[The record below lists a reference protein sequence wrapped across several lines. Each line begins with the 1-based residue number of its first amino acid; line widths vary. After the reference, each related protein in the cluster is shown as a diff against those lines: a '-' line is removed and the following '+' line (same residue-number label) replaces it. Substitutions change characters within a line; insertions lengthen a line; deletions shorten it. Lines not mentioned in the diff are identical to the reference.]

1 MSFDKDSQLVSVI
14 IPCYNQAHFLKEA
27 IESVLRQTYQHFE
40 IIVIDDGSTDNTSEV
55 ANSYPALRCIRQEN
69 WGLSSS
75 RNVGLRESK
84 GDYLLF
90 LDSDDR
96 LLPEAL
102 EIGVECLRAHPEC
115 AFVFGLCNVIAGDG
129 SLLRTQEPWVENDH
143 YLALLRHNDIWC
155 PATVI
160 YRRDIFEIVGGFN
173 TSLRPSGSEDYDLYF
188 RIVRNFKVHCHNK
201 VIAEYRRHGLNM
213 SRNHAG
219 MLRATLAVYRTQRD
233 YVKVDKQYEE
243 AYRKGIRHWKDFW
256 GESLVWAV
264 RSYAGHTFYNG
275 KQLIRSLLV
284 LLQYYPRGF
293 NVVGAHYLRRAIS
306 KFRTK

>member
-1 MSFDKDSQLVSVI
+1 MSFNQDSHLVSVI

-27 IESVLRQTYQHFE
+27 IESVLGQTNQHFE
-40 IIVIDDGSTDNTSEV
+40 IVVMDDGSTDNTSEV
-55 ANSYPALRCIRQEN
+55 AAGYPHVRCIRHEN
-69 WGLSSS
+69 QGLPAS
-75 RNVGLRESK
+75 RNAGIRASQ
-84 GDYLLF
+84 GSYLVF

-115 AFVFGLCNVIAGDG
+115 AFVFGVCNVIAGDG
-129 SLLRTQEPWVENDH
+129 SLLRTQKPWVESDH

-155 PATVI
+155 PATVM
-160 YRRDIFEIVGGFN
+160 YRRGIFDSAGGFN
-173 TSLRPSGSEDYDLYF
+173 TSLKSSEDYDFYF
-188 RIVRNFKVHCHNK
+188 RIVRNFKVHCHNR
-201 VIAEYRRHGLNM
+201 VIAEYRRHGMNM
-213 SRNHAG
+213 SGNHAR
-219 MLRATLAVYRTQRD
+219 MLHATLAVYRTQRD
-233 YVKVDKQYEE
+233 YVKGNRQYEE
-243 AYRKGIRHWKDFW
+243 AYKKGIRHWQDFW
-256 GESLVWAV
+256 GESLVTAV

-275 KQLIRSLLV
+275 KRLIRSLLV